1 MLKPEPALDRDPGLQ
16 PERTGLAWSRT
27 AFVMLLL
34 SILLL
39 RGGFA
44 HHEYWLTWAGVLLLV
59 TTGAT
64 YAWAGVRLRV
74 ITISSAPVTVS
85 ATWAMRV
92 TALTVAL
99 VGLSLTVSVLYHGE
113 LLAHLR
119 ALLP

>member
-34 SILLL
+34 SALLL

-44 HHEYWLTWAGVLLLV
+44 HHEPMLAWAGVALLV

-74 ITISSAPVTVS
+74 ITLSSAPVTVS

-99 VGLSLTVSVLYHGE
+99 VGVGLAASVLYHGE
-113 LLAHLR
+113 LLARLG
-119 ALLP
+119 ALMH